1 MLQYPFVYISPSN
14 QPTNQ
19 LTKCIWVIQKKLK
32 VSQLVNKFPAF
43 YETRNFITMFTT
55 AHHFSLYWARLFR
68 QLSVLI
74 FLRSILIL
82 ASHLSVG
89 PPSGLFPSDSPNK
102 ILHAFLFYSTPDD
115 SVKWYWSDLWV
126 YVFTCSLCASPQT
139 VVTSLTNI
147 NCLALIVT
155 RSLNFVRQ
163 QPDFWN
169 VACLFLSARQFVCNP
184 YSSCLSEDR
193 PIYRNA
199 LLSPGPL
206 VSEPLTGKATVAVR
220 QAPSVASRSLSHD
233 SVAWR
238 SPVSGL
244 LCTATVWCVCNEPW
258 WWPRLMRSIK

>member
-1 MLQYPFVYISPSN
+1 MPLHQCSSTHSFIFHRL
-14 QPTNQ
+14 TNQ

-55 AHHFSLYWARLFR
+55 AHHFSLSWARLFR
-68 QLSVLI
+68 PLSVLI

-89 PPSGLFPSDSPNK
+89 PPSGLFPSDSPTK

-115 SVKWYWSDLWV
+115 PVKWRWSDLWV
-126 YVFTCSLCASPQT
+126 YVFTCSVCASPQT
-139 VVTSLTNI
+139 FVTPLTNI

-155 RSLNFVRQ
+155 RSLNFIRQ

-169 VACLFLSARQFVCNP
+169 VAWLSLRFLTARQFVCNP

-193 PIYRNA
+193 LIYRNA

-206 VSEPLTGKATVAVR
+206 VSEPLTGKATVAVG
-220 QAPSVASRSLSHD
+220 QAPSVASRSLSRD

-238 SPVSGL
+238 SPVSYIPL
-244 LCTATVWCVCNEPW
+244 LSGACAVSRGCDRV
-258 WWPRLMRSIK
+258 